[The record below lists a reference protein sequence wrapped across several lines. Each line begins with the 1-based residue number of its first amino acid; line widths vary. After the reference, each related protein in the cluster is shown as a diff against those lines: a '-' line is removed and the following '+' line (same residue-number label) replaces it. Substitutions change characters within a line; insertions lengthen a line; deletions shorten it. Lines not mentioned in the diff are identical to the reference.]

1 MAAAGHEEEQA
12 VIADCR
18 ISNVI
23 NWNKPFRTTTLFA
36 ATTAVYWFVALN
48 SYRAYCL
55 LALSLALMGT
65 VLLVKDV
72 ALSRCVSFSKGM

>member
-1 MAAAGHEEEQA
+1 VAAPEAAAVSLARARHSGGAMAAAGHEEEQA

-36 ATTAVYWFVALN
+36 ATTAVYW
-48 SYRAYCL
+48 
-55 LALSLALMGT
+55 
-65 VLLVKDV
+65 
-72 ALSRCVSFSKGM
+72 